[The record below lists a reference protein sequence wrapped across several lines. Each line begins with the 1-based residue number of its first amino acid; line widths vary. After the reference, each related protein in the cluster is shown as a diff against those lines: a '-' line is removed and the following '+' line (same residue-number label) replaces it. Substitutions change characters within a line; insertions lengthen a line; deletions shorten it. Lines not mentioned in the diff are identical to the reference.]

1 MKKIYDDDDSPKW
14 KRVFGVDKRERSINR
29 DVIVQYLLRI
39 FIPYQF
45 TCYLQIFLPHIP
57 LLCLHI
63 SLSTPINPSSTDF
76 ITLVR
81 DVPSSIG
88 PHTHTLSLSFCIS
101 IFLSIMS
108 YTRVVYRFSLLH
120 GPPFVPAFIE
130 PRNLQH
136 PRYTSS
142 TQLSKAA
149 VFIHRRGFHPL
160 PPGNNG
166 SRSITGRTSSFRKR
180 S

>member
-88 PHTHTLSLSFCIS
+88 PHTHTHSLFLYFNLPFNYELHQSRIS
-101 IFLSIMS
+101 LFSPSRSSIRS
-108 YTRVVYRFSLLH
+108 SLYRATKSS
-120 GPPFVPAFIE
+120 
-130 PRNLQH
+130 
-136 PRYTSS
+136 TSS
-142 TQLSKAA
+142 VYQQHSAFESGD
-149 VFIHRRGFHPL
+149 VYSS
-160 PPGNNG
+160 
-166 SRSITGRTSSFRKR
+166 SRISS
-180 S
+180 SSTW